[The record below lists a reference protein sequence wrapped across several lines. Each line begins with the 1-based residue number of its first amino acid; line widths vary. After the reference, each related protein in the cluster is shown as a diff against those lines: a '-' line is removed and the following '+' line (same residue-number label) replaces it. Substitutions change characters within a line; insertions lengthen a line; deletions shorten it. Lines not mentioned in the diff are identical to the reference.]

1 MANYEINIKGIL
13 DSATTTANLNTTLQE
28 VSKSITFTI
37 QNISVSQAALTSLQS
52 QISGAIS
59 TATANVTPKTA
70 GGTTPVSQINPV
82 DQTGAL
88 TSLQLIQNKIAE
100 IKASNDNHPIDVSY
114 NNADTE
120 KATQA
125 TLTYTNAQGLLAKQ
139 ILDVNVAQQTVTEG
153 ASKAK
158 DAQIKQITDTQAA
171 YTKYQQ
177 DELKASN
184 DKEMADAKADAKELA
199 TYNNDKMAS
208 LQEEA
213 NYQNKAY
220 DNLSSLQQK
229 AFAEND
235 AFDQKRQSA
244 QQQLADKQYAIDQ
257 KMAVDDEN
265 YQEKAQASAQKTID
279 AQMVDLEEYSAAA
292 QSALDQTS
300 NFKPEDLQS
309 SGAGDL
315 QANAQ
320 EVLATTKEYNAQ
332 LENGHMLTQ
341 EQMDNVDKLNQSVE
355 QGVQSWKDQYE
366 QMVINA
372 NFQNKQYDQQMLQIQ
387 RAQQQSAEAMAQT
400 SGKNT
405 ADPTVVKYQS
415 DAQALSTAS
424 TEIENSIKGVGPTSN
439 EAMSALTGLSGSV
452 RESGQAF
459 QSANNNV
466 KSFGDMVEND
476 IIKVAQWFIAT
487 TVIMG
492 AIKEIGSGIQY
503 IQDLNKE
510 LINIEMITN
519 TDATQ
524 VAELAS
530 QYNDLASALGATTL
544 EVTQSAEVWLRQGK
558 SIEDTNTLLTDSI
571 QLAKLSGQ
579 TSEETSSTLT
589 ATMNA
594 FKMSAGQMT
603 SVLDAEVALAN
614 SSHTT
619 ASVSIEQLN
628 EMLSKSS
635 NSAYQA
641 GMGLNQL
648 LAILATIETA
658 TQKDAGSIGQAMD
671 TIMARFTQV
680 KAGANLDDAGE
691 SLNNVEKTLDSF
703 SIATRDATGDWL
715 PFGEIIDSVASK
727 WNSYNKVQQDEIA
740 TAAAGT
746 RQKED
751 FVANKI
757 PQHAVM
763 CGNLYH

>member
-1 MANYEINIKGIL
+1 
-13 DSATTTANLNTTLQE
+13 
-28 VSKSITFTI
+28 
-37 QNISVSQAALTSLQS
+37 
-52 QISGAIS
+52 
-59 TATANVTPKTA
+59 
-70 GGTTPVSQINPV
+70 
-82 DQTGAL
+82 
-88 TSLQLIQNKIAE
+88 
-100 IKASNDNHPIDVSY
+100 
-114 NNADTE
+114 
-120 KATQA
+120 
-125 TLTYTNAQGLLAKQ
+125 
-139 ILDVNVAQQTVTEG
+139 
-153 ASKAK
+153 
-158 DAQIKQITDTQAA
+158 
-171 YTKYQQ
+171 
-177 DELKASN
+177 
-184 DKEMADAKADAKELA
+184 
-199 TYNNDKMAS
+199 
-208 LQEEA
+208 
-213 NYQNKAY
+213 
-220 DNLSSLQQK
+220 
-229 AFAEND
+229 
-235 AFDQKRQSA
+235 
-244 QQQLADKQYAIDQ
+244 
-257 KMAVDDEN
+257 
-265 YQEKAQASAQKTID
+265 
-279 AQMVDLEEYSAAA
+279 
-292 QSALDQTS
+292 
-300 NFKPEDLQS
+300 
-309 SGAGDL
+309 
-315 QANAQ
+315 
-320 EVLATTKEYNAQ
+320 
-332 LENGHMLTQ
+332 
-341 EQMDNVDKLNQSVE
+341 
-355 QGVQSWKDQYE
+355 
-366 QMVINA
+366 
-372 NFQNKQYDQQMLQIQ
+372 
-387 RAQQQSAEAMAQT
+387 
-400 SGKNT
+400 
-405 ADPTVVKYQS
+405 
-415 DAQALSTAS
+415 
-424 TEIENSIKGVGPTSN
+424 
-439 EAMSALTGLSGSV
+439 
-452 RESGQAF
+452 
-459 QSANNNV
+459 
-466 KSFGDMVEND
+466 
-476 IIKVAQWFIAT
+476 
-487 TVIMG
+487 MG